1 MEDEHVYVLHGYDWN
16 RARVLSRR
24 KKTVRVWVH
33 PPFLVPHE
41 RSVPLDKIAA
51 PDERVCIVWDNKKPR
66 GRGTYRVERDLYAEW
81 RIPACE
87 VARQTSGPGRV
98 TERLDENGAECATVW
113 KPFELSGGER
123 NG

>member
-1 MEDEHVYVLHGYDWN
+1 MEDEYVYVLDGYDWN

-24 KKTVRVWVH
+24 KKTIKVWVYQ
-33 PPFLVPHE
+33 PFLMPRE

-66 GRGTYRVERDLYAEW
+66 GRGTYRVERDLYPEW

-87 VARQTSGPGRV
+87 VARQTNGPGRV
-98 TERLDENGAECATVW
+98 TERLDVNGAECSTVW
-113 KPFELSGGER
+113 RPFAPFFETQQ
-123 NG
+123 